1 MNTPTP
7 APKKYLLGTS
17 VDVLLK
23 ADALTKNKDRVPRYT
38 TALVVDGVTVL
49 VKKTPER
56 KTLIELP
63 PVPHDFQFIPVG
75 NRIPNTATTLDAT
88 ADYRRGLSRTVNAE
102 TSQLEPASGPATVMH
117 GTFGVSPAVTYATR
131 TTTAGSASWHGST
144 DHVISW
150 NGIGNMD
157 GCQTDYRAYVQSV
170 LTQTY
175 IVPGYEG
182 SYYHA
187 NDRNTAPDSGGHLKG
202 DESYTEENPDNA
214 PIPQHERN
222 TSVFRDGVFAYKAA
236 WPVLAACEV
245 KVTEEGV
252 ENHYLRVLCGRF
264 VSPPELMNLV
274 QGNPDHIFEAFTLS
288 GFYLYV
294 QSATGWEL
302 TIIEVPVLAAHP
314 TYPNDGYIVQA
325 PHFSADG
332 TVAVGII
339 ETGLGGAVSEQF
351 YESKLVNKTEAWV
364 FKIDVVAGTCTLVEP
379 ASTYTFECNGTNT
392 SDSTTYSYTRSQ
404 TLAVYPAT
412 TSTLAKIVK
421 TEVLATSK
429 DVSDDDKAAATITP
443 VVRTGE
449 AGSEQVSNIQALIMD
464 RIGEL
469 QAEWAIQH
477 PGVPTTG
484 QFGEAVYPTSDNHQ
498 TGDPSAYS
506 YIPEPADA
514 SGIVQFALDTGLI
527 TVDTAALADAWEF
540 NSYGPSAIGIC
551 GKTSLTNPNQTVTT
565 TKTISIDVFGTVV
578 STSPATLIASTGGQ
592 EVVMRGDGWIASGY
606 GVRADHIVA
615 IPIEIDRS
623 WQANTVASTSSGNL
637 DVEQLVVVA
646 ADPRKGAAIIKNM
659 TSGALRY
666 VGITEPSGGF

>member
-1 MNTPTP
+1 MTI
-7 APKKYLLGTS
+7 KKRYVGS
-17 VDVLLK
+17 HVDVLVK
-23 ADALTKNKDRVPRYT
+23 ADALTKKRDAGDSYT
-38 TALVVDGVTVL
+38 SAIIIDDITVL
-49 VKKTPER
+49 VKKVGNS

-63 PVPHDFQFIPVG
+63 APKYDFQYYPIG
-75 NRIPNTATTLDAT
+75 NRIPSTALTTEAT
-88 ADYRRGLSRTVNAE
+88 KDYRQGLSRTLVE
-102 TSQLEPASGPATVMH
+102 GQLEPSTGVPTVMQGKL
-117 GTFGVSPAVTYATR
+117 GTSPTVTYASG
-131 TTTAGSASWHGST
+131 TTHAGSSSWFGST
-144 DHVISW
+144 PHVISW
-150 NGIGNMD
+150 NGIGTMD
-157 GCQTDYRAYVQSV
+157 GCGNDYRAFRQLT
-170 LTQTY
+170 LTQAYINPTY
-175 IVPGYEG
+175 EPNYF
-182 SYYHA
+182 HA
-187 NDRNTAPDSGGHLKG
+187 NDRSQTPEGTHLLG
-202 DESYTEENPDNA
+202 DKPYIRENPDNP
-214 PIPQHERN
+214 PIKVMNKN
-222 TSVFRDGVFAYKAA
+222 TSVFRDGEFVHKAA

-245 KVTEEGV
+245 EVEGKF
-252 ENHYLRVLCGRF
+252 YLRVLCGRWF
-264 VSPPELMNLV
+264 SPPEKYTPV
-274 QGNPDHIFEAFTLS
+274 QGDTDYFFEAYTLS

-302 TIIEVPVLAAHP
+302 KIIEVPALVDHPDYPTEGFLA
-314 TYPNDGYIVQA
+314 QA
-325 PHFSADG
+325 PHFSPDG

-339 ETGLGGAVSEQF
+339 ETGLGGTPSLSDYY
-351 YESKLVNKTEAWV
+351 YEGKLVNKTQAWV
-364 FKIDVVAGTCTLVEP
+364 FKIDVAAGTCTLVEP

-392 SDSTTYSYTRSQ
+392 ADSTTYSYTRSQ
-404 TLAVYPAT
+404 TLAVYPT
-412 TSTLAKIVK
+412 TSSTLAKIVK

-464 RIGEL
+464 RIGEI

-565 TKTISIDVFGTVV
+565 TKTVSLDVFGTVL
-578 STSPATLIASTGGQ
+578 STSPATQTTTTGGQ
-592 EVVMRGDGWIASGY
+592 EIVMRGDGWIASAY
-606 GVRADHIVA
+606 GVRADFIVA

-623 WQANTVASTSSGNL
+623 WQANTVAPTSSGDL

-646 ADPRKGAAIIKNM
+646 ADPRKGAAIVKNM
-659 TSGALRY
+659 TTDELSY